1 MRTGGSAGP
10 RARPTWR
17 HGQRRRGL
25 SGACSS
31 SKQDN
36 GGVRRGRHDAG
47 NGERSAGSG
56 AGGSGHGRSA
66 GLRSRPDPTRGGDGH
81 PWRRG
86 RGRPRR
92 WRRFPIYGEFRSL
105 AAGLW
110 IGSSSPDLELGSEA
124 SCGQRRGRA
133 PMGLHG
139 PRRRERQGGHVA
151 APGWRRAAAA
161 ALLAAQAAPSVRGG
175 VDRRGFR
182 GGRRMEVRG
191 N

>member
-1 MRTGGSAGP
+1 MLARPMTRKQAEGGPMRTGGSAGP

-92 WRRFPIYGEFRSL
+92 WRRFPARTGGSKTLSEREMEGE
-105 AAGLW
+105 A
-110 IGSSSPDLELGSEA
+110 EE
-124 SCGQRRGRA
+124 
-133 PMGLHG
+133 
-139 PRRRERQGGHVA
+139 
-151 APGWRRAAAA
+151 
-161 ALLAAQAAPSVRGG
+161 
-175 VDRRGFR
+175 
-182 GGRRMEVRG
+182 GRRSR
-191 N
+191 